1 MALFE
6 SIHEVQ
12 EKVAMVSTV
21 LNLTSIDPNTA
32 ARVNSSLEGSSKT
45 VKKLEALVVS
55 IKDLENELK
64 EAQYDY
70 YYNVAELLSGVKNQ
84 MSNFDIHGAVPHVIL
99 IRSKLSAIERELQ
112 NHIQWSCREI
122 GPLVTDDPT
131 DSAEATSEE
140 SSIDLQSL
148 SQLYLV
154 IDVLGVP
161 FRKDLLERFA
171 QLQLIQYEKRFKAG
185 SKNAGISH
193 LDARYAWFKR
203 LLKAADD
210 RVSSIF
216 PSSWNL
222 PYYLF
227 VEFSRRTSKHVADAL
242 EYAEKNQTDA
252 KAHVTSIMK
261 GLRSIQTFEAE
272 MKAALAMQIRNIQ
285 SVSPEDEPVE
295 QGDFIAP
302 VSITE
307 VFDSYLGPYVQQK
320 RQKLETLMEGLIR
333 EEEISA
339 RAEAANSTSS
349 VAEFESSSR
358 MFQFIKDSLRECMG
372 YSTGSTYLSL
382 SKEFRICLQHYA
394 ENLKFRCPS
403 PATYKEKKPQ
413 YVISP
418 AEEKLMSRIVTT
430 GKYCIDTVPQLELEM
445 KNHINPKLREEIDF
459 SVQIDAFMD
468 MVGYTYGIIAMGIS
482 ERLEPA
488 MKTLKNTNVTSLD
501 SVGDDSKYVK
511 EIRSILNETV
521 PRIRLGMAPA
531 YFQGFC
537 MKLVTTVL
545 EKLLENIWHLKRIS
559 KTGGGQLL
567 LDLQGVKTYL
577 LRMPNTNLQEGQ
589 EPLVVSKAYNSLVN
603 SQSFLIERVLK
614 LVCSE
619 DAMMKQN
626 FQILWP
632 EGTTAD
638 LESVMALR
646 GSGGDPF
653 KLIEQGIIS
662 STTTVTQGGKFLKST
677 VSNVAGGLGSLTGKM
692 MFDDHSTHSQGV
704 SDDGHGHVR
713 QKHDMTGGAGHA
725 ASKALGDMKSALGSF
740 NVFGTNPTP
749 PSKSSTQNAK
759 RN

>member
-1 MALFE
+1 M
-6 SIHEVQ
+6 
-12 EKVAMVSTV
+12 
-21 LNLTSIDPNTA
+21 
-32 ARVNSSLEGSSKT
+32 
-45 VKKLEALVVS
+45 VS

-70 YYNVAELLSGVKNQ
+70 YYNVAELLSGVKIQ
-84 MSNFDIHGAVPHVIL
+84 MSNFDAHGAVPHVIL

-122 GPLVTDDPT
+122 GPLVTDDPEDT
-131 DSAEATSEE
+131 VEVNSAE

-171 QLQLIQYEKRFKAG
+171 QLQLIQYEKRFKLG
-185 SKNAGISH
+185 SKYAGITH
-193 LDARYAWFKR
+193 LEARYAWFKR

-252 KAHVTSIMK
+252 KAHVTAVIK

-272 MKAALAMQIRNIQ
+272 MKAAHAMQIRNIQ
-285 SVSPEDEPVE
+285 STSPEDEAGE
-295 QGDFIAP
+295 RSDFIAP

-307 VFDSYLGPYVQQK
+307 VFDSYLGPYVQAK

-339 RAEAANSTSS
+339 REEAANSTAS

-372 YSTGSTYLSL
+372 YSSGSTYLSL

-403 PATYKEKKPQ
+403 PATYKDKKPQ
-413 YVISP
+413 YIISP

-430 GKYCIDTVPQLELEM
+430 GKYCIDTVPQLEQEM
-445 KNHINPKLREEIDF
+445 KNHIMPNLREEIDF
-459 SVQIDAFMD
+459 SVQIDAFME
-468 MVGYTYGIIAMGIS
+468 MVAYTYGIITMGIS

-488 MKTLKNTNVTSLD
+488 MKTLKKTNVTSLD

-511 EIRSILNETV
+511 EIRAILNETV
-521 PRIRLGMAPA
+521 PRIRAGMAPA

-545 EKLLENIWHLKRIS
+545 EKLLENIWQLRRIS

-577 LRMPNTNLQEGQ
+577 LRMPNSNLLEGQ
-589 EPLVVSKAYNSLVN
+589 EPCVVSKAYNSLVN
-603 SQSFLIERVLK
+603 SQSYLIERVLK

-626 FQILWP
+626 FLALWP
-632 EGTTAD
+632 EGTAAD
-638 LESVMALR
+638 LEAVIALK
-646 GSGGDPF
+646 GAGNDPL
-653 KLIEQGIIS
+653 KVIENTLQN
-662 STTTVTQGGKFLKST
+662 STTAVVQGGRVFKST
-677 VSNVAGGLGSLTGKM
+677 LSTVAGGIGTLTGKM
-692 MFDDHSTHSQGV
+692 RFDDHSTHSQGA
-704 SDDGHGHVR
+704 SDDGLGHTR
-713 QKHDMTGGAGHA
+713 QRHEGNSGAGHA
-725 ASKALGDMKSALGSF
+725 ASKALGDMKGVIGSF
-740 NVFGTNPTP
+740 NVFGTNPVQGTSK
-749 PSKSSTQNAK
+749 PSGSTNVK